1 MPTIRDVAK
10 LAGVAPITVS
20 RVINNTGYISDST
33 RKRVTAAIKKLGYVP
48 NSLARSLRS
57 RRTGMLALI
66 VTDITNPFFTLIARG
81 VEDTAN
87 DAGFSV
93 IFCNTDESEAKEQEY
108 VNLLLQKQVDGILL
122 VPARSTASSLR
133 LIQAQGTPLV
143 VIDRRIPGVNVDTVR
158 CDSEEGAYHL
168 VQLLVKLGH
177 RQIAM
182 LSGPQGVSTADD
194 RVAGYKRALAEAGP
208 TPPAP
213 LVYCGSYTH
222 ASGFALAKQM
232 LAAEPRPT
240 AVFAANNFIAMGA
253 LKALQEA
260 GVRVPEDMALVS
272 FDDPPPA
279 TVISPF
285 LTVVAQPAYEMGRV
299 ATNRLLAQ
307 LAGSRPGKETI
318 LPTEMIVRTSSG
330 PAIGVADDPIPPS

>member
-20 RVINNTGYISDST
+20 RVVNNTGYISEPT
-33 RKRVTAAIKKLGYVP
+33 RKRVKAAIKRLGYVP

-81 VEDTAN
+81 VEDTAS
-87 DAGFSV
+87 DAGFCV
-93 IFCNTDESEAKEQEY
+93 IFCNTDESEVTEQEY
-108 VNLLLQKQVDGILL
+108 VNLMLQKQVDGILL
-122 VPARSTASSLR
+122 VPARSTASSLK

-143 VIDRRIPGVNVDTVR
+143 VIDRRVPGVNVDTVR
-158 CDSEEGAYHL
+158 CDSEDGAYRL

-177 RQIAM
+177 RRIAA

-194 RVAGYKRALAEAGP
+194 RVAGYERALAEAGP
-208 TPPAP
+208 TPPPP
-213 LVYCGSYTH
+213 LVYCGSYTY
-222 ASGFALAKQM
+222 ASGFELAKQM
-232 LAAEPRPT
+232 LAAQPQPT
-240 AVFAANNFIAMGA
+240 AIFAANNFIAMGA
-253 LKALQEA
+253 FKALQEA
-260 GVRVPEDMALVS
+260 GVRVPEDIALVS
-272 FDDPPPA
+272 FDDLPPA
-279 TVISPF
+279 MVTSPF

-307 LAGSRPGKETI
+307 LAGSKSWKETV

-330 PAIGVADDPIPPS
+330 PAREVAGDPITPS

>member
-20 RVINNTGYISDST
+20 RVINNNGYISEPT

-93 IFCNTDESEAKEQEY
+93 IFCNTDESEVKEQEY

-143 VIDRRIPGVNVDTVR
+143 VIDRRIPGVHVDTVR
-158 CDSEEGAYHL
+158 CDSEDGAYRL

-177 RQIAM
+177 RRIAV

-213 LVYCGSYTH
+213 LVYCGSYTY
-222 ASGFALAKQM
+222 ASGSELAKQM

-260 GVRVPEDMALVS
+260 GVRVPEDIALVS
-272 FDDPPPA
+272 FDDLPPA
-279 TVISPF
+279 MVTSPF

-307 LAGSRPGKETI
+307 LAGSKSRKETV
-318 LPTEMIVRTSSG
+318 LPTEMIVRQSSG
-330 PAIGVADDPIPPS
+330 PPKGGADDPIRPP